1 MKVRA
6 LTPWEEHRFWIEIL
20 QDHAYFVRDHLSVT
34 EKDAIRNA
42 QSYIDAF
49 QSLYAKLHV
58 LDPNGGYDNPSYVA
72 FAKEAWPVA
81 SGYFQFEGSLQRARI
96 ANQVNLNL
104 SPTYLNG
111 TLNENQEYLRL
122 LGYMAQGQLPPPL
135 PLVDLM
141 DLWLEDQLG
150 HAILLINVLDPAE
163 GGLRARAEH
172 YLEAFRLLF
181 GQNEI
186 IRGYLRFS
194 PPGIPIQLR
203 LARETIVAVN
213 GFYEF
218 VLEIIKLYRSTA
230 LLERTTLRFLEHHL
244 PETCYFIRKLADLV
258 PDVAISA
265 HCSLTK
271 PTFADNVKLPT
282 QPPVV

>member
-1 MKVRA
+1 MTIRA

-20 QDHAYFVRDHLSVT
+20 QDHAYFVRDHLAVM
-34 EKDAIRNA
+34 EQEPIRLA

-49 QSLYAKLHV
+49 QLLFNELHD
-58 LDPNGGYDNPSYVA
+58 LDKDGGYENPGLVA
-72 FAKEAWPVA
+72 FARKAWPIA
-81 SGYFQFEGSLQRARI
+81 SGYFQLEGSLQRLRI

-111 TLNENQEYLRL
+111 TLNENQEYLRI
-122 LGYMAQGQLPPPL
+122 LGYMTHGQTPPPL

-163 GGLRARAEH
+163 NGIRARAQIH
-172 YLEAFRLLF
+172 SDAFRALF
-181 GQNEI
+181 SQNEI

-194 PPGIPIQLR
+194 PPGIPVQIR
-203 LARETIVAVN
+203 LARETLTAVN

-218 VLEIIKLYRSTA
+218 VLEIIHLYRATA
-230 LLERTTLRFLEHHL
+230 LLDRTTLRFLEHHL

-258 PDVAISA
+258 PDVTISA

-271 PTFADNVKLPT
+271 PTFVDNQKLPT
-282 QPPVV
+282 NPPVV

>member
-1 MKVRA
+1 MTIRV
-6 LTPWEEHRFWIEIL
+6 LTPWEEHRFWVEIL
-20 QDHAYFVRDHLSVT
+20 QDHAYFVRDHLSVS
-34 EKDAIRNA
+34 EQEPIRLA

-49 QSLYAKLHV
+49 QSLYNELHA
-58 LDPNGGYDNPSYVA
+58 LDKNGDYRNPGLVA
-72 FAKEAWPVA
+72 FARKAWPVA
-81 SGYFQFEGSLQRARI
+81 NGYFQLEGSLQRARI
-96 ANQVNLNL
+96 ANRVNLNL

-122 LGYMAQGQLPPPL
+122 LGYMTHGQAPPPL
-135 PLVDLM
+135 ALVDLM

-163 GGLRARAEH
+163 HGIRARAQIH
-172 YLEAFRLLF
+172 LDAFRALF
-181 GQNEI
+181 SQNEV

-194 PPGIPIQLR
+194 PPGIPVQLR
-203 LARETIVAVN
+203 LARETLAAVN

-218 VLEIIKLYRSTA
+218 VLEIIHLYRSTA

-258 PDVAISA
+258 PDVTISA

-271 PTFADNVKLPT
+271 PTFVDNQKLPT
-282 QPPVV
+282 NPPVV